1 MLCCNQCFVA
11 VKLFCGQNDVA
22 VARNWTFFL
31 FFKHVL
37 LFLVKEHHPLLII
50 VSTWNLLRAVLHG
63 IAPIFVV
70 WNVQIVLA
78 HFCGELLFSS
88 AAEHLAELRLRRSLS
103 SLGLDLVHMWTPDRE
118 HPRTR
123 ETGDLSQSTFVTLDV
138 CGWVSG
144 VMVGQKL

>member
-1 MLCCNQCFVA
+1 M
-11 VKLFCGQNDVA
+11 
-22 VARNWTFFL
+22 
-31 FFKHVL
+31 L

-103 SLGLDLVHMWTPDRE
+103 SLGLDLVHMWTPDRS

-123 ETGDLSQSTFVTLDV
+123 EKLEIGDLSQSTFVTLDV
-138 CGWVSG
+138 GGGFSG
-144 VMVGQKL
+144 VMEGQKL